1 MDISQKDNFTDVLDH
16 LSSGQDSSASDSSAG
31 SGQVV
36 GADGQVVTLGN
47 EGGQNT
53 AMDN

>member
-1 MDISQKDNFTDVLDH
+1 MDITQKDNFTDVVDH
-16 LSSGQDSSASDSSAG
+16 VAGQDSSGSDNSAA

-36 GADGQVVTLGN
+36 SSDGDVVTLGN

-53 AMDN
+53 SMGN

>member
-1 MDISQKDNFTDVLDH
+1 MDITQKDNFTDVLDH
-16 LSSGQDSSASDSSAG
+16 VANNDSSNNDSSAQ
-31 SGQVV
+31 SGQVQ

-53 AMDN
+53 SMDK